1 MDCCL
6 CSSIVSIFR
15 PPRNTICASCY
26 EGARCILALTNK
38 LDNTTEEEQEKSKG
52 LAQKGLAHAFNQLK
66 QLKDLDDA
74 LLEQYRFL
82 EALVMAFHEEL
93 HPDVELVPKNGPPIH
108 AHRVVM
114 ATKSSVFKSMF
125 EADECKG
132 THTGAIPIP
141 EMSHDELRCLLEFL
155 YSGSISEE
163 KIEQHGH
170 VLFIAADKY
179 NIPFLSKICEAHIS
193 NSINPSNVLDVL
205 ELATMCSATSLKE
218 IAVNTIVKHHDEII
232 FTEKYEGFALR
243 NALLSVE
250 ITKALLKDIKG
261 KAGFQSQNYLKL

>member
-1 MDCCL
+1 M
-6 CSSIVSIFR
+6 
-15 PPRNTICASCY
+15 
-26 EGARCILALTNK
+26 ALTNK

-132 THTGAIPIP
+132 IHTGAIPIP

-261 KAGFQSQNYLKL
+261 KAGFQSQNYLKLSCFQSTLPTKLFLQSSNECNIFRDG